1 MHGSN
6 EKIYFTNNQKNNHMK
21 NTKNQLL
28 MRNENRIM
36 NEYAMRLNITPMEI
50 IQYNNRAHISDIRH
64 LYCKLR
70 HDWHGV
76 NYSATGREI
85 GRAHTTVKY
94 GVKRIN
100 KLLMKNDKKIL
111 KMWNRVRDISGL
123 YVSDY

>member
-6 EKIYFTNNQKNNHMK
+6 EKIYFTNNQKNKHMK

-28 MRNENRIM
+28 FCNENRVM

-70 HDWHGV
+70 HDRHGV
-76 NYSATGREI
+76 TYSETGREI
-85 GRAHTTVKY
+85 GRAHATVKY
-94 GVKRIN
+94 AVTRIN
-100 KLLMKNDKKIL
+100 ALLYMNDKKIM
-111 KMWNRVRDISGL
+111 KMWNRVRDISG
-123 YVSDY
+123 YER

>member
-1 MHGSN
+1 MKQSN
-6 EKIYFTNNQKNNHMK
+6 NE
-21 NTKNQLL
+21 LL
-28 MRNENRIM
+28 ERTENKVMDEFAR
-36 NEYAMRLNITPMEI
+36 RLDVTPLQIKEP
-50 IQYNNRAHISDIRH
+50 NKSSHICDVRH